1 MGIRFDDRVVVITGA
16 GGGLG
21 RAYALFFA
29 SRGARVVVNDL
40 GVTMDGKG
48 PSGAA
53 VKSVADEIA
62 AAGGQVVANTD
73 DVSEVNGAGRLIAQA
88 VDTFGGVDAL
98 VCNAG
103 ILRDRSFLNQ
113 TPEDF
118 ELVFR
123 VNVFGTVNVSRAVF
137 PVMRD
142 RRYGRI
148 VVTTSAAGL
157 YGNFGQT
164 NYSAAKLAVVGFMN
178 SLKLEGARY
187 GILVNAIAP
196 LAFTRMGATV
206 FPDSLATILRP
217 ELVVPVVAYL
227 CSDQCVQSGEII
239 TAVAGSYARVQVVES
254 KGVRLDAFDQI
265 TPEMIADRY
274 EAIADMTGAASFSS
288 ARESFSAARLPTLRE
303 MDESGQR

>member
-1 MGIRFDDRVVVITGA
+1 MQIRFDDRVVVVTGA

-21 RAYALFFA
+21 RAYALLLA

-40 GVTMDGKG
+40 GVAMDGGG
-48 PSGAA
+48 PSSAA
-53 VKSVADEIA
+53 ARRVADEIA
-62 AAGGQVVANTD
+62 AAGGQAVANAD
-73 DVSEVNGAGRLIAQA
+73 DVSDVDGARHLIAQA
-88 VDTFGGVDAL
+88 LDTFGTVDAL

-118 ELVFR
+118 ELVLR
-123 VNVFGTVNVSRAVF
+123 VHLFGTVNTARAAF
-137 PVMRD
+137 ATMRE

-148 VVTTSAAGL
+148 VVTTSVAGL

-164 NYSAAKLAVVGFMN
+164 NYSAAKLAIVGFMN

-206 FPDSLATILRP
+206 FPASLATTLRP
-217 ELVVPVVAYL
+217 DLVAPAVAYL
-227 CSDQCVQSGEII
+227 CSEQCSQSGDII
-239 TAVAGSYARVQVVES
+239 AAGAGSYTRVQLVES
-254 KGVRLDAFDQI
+254 KGVQFDPSDHV
-265 TPEMIADRY
+265 TPEMIAEHYSD
-274 EAIADMTGAASFSS
+274 IADMTGAAAFSS
-288 ARESFSAARLPTLRE
+288 AKESFSVAGARTSRE
-303 MDESGQR
+303 ADNV